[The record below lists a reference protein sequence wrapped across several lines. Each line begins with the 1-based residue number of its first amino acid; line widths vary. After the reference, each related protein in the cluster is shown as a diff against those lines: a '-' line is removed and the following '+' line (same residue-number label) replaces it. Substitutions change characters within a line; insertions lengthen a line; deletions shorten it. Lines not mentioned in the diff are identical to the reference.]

1 MNPYFEITRPLTS
14 FLAALGAVIGAVI
27 SGLPFSIF
35 YFFIF
40 LVVFLLSGAG
50 MVINDYYDIEIDRIN
65 APKRP
70 LPSGRIKKED
80 AFIFGLFLFTLG
92 ILFSAFLNIYCFL
105 LAAFNSVL
113 EFLYARR
120 FKKGFLFGNI
130 LVSYFTASTF
140 LFGALITFD
149 FKIIWVISSMAFL
162 ANMGREIYKGIED
175 IRGDKKLKL
184 ETLPIVSGKK
194 SAREIAQGFIAL
206 AIVLSPLPYLSGF
219 LNSIYLK
226 IVSIP
231 NILFL
236 YSFSQP
242 PVKVKFITK
251 VAMYLV
257 LLACL
262 LGI

>member
-1 MNPYFEITRPLTS
+1 
-14 FLAALGAVIGAVI
+14 
-27 SGLPFSIF
+27 
-35 YFFIF
+35 
-40 LVVFLLSGAG
+40 
-50 MVINDYYDIEIDRIN
+50 
-65 APKRP
+65 
-70 LPSGRIKKED
+70 
-80 AFIFGLFLFTLG
+80 
-92 ILFSAFLNIYCFL
+92 
-105 LAAFNSVL
+105 
-113 EFLYARR
+113 
-120 FKKGFLFGNI
+120 
-130 LVSYFTASTF
+130 
-140 LFGALITFD
+140 
-149 FKIIWVISSMAFL
+149 MAFL

-206 AIVLSPLPYLSGF
+206 AIVLSPLPYLSRF

-226 IVSIP
+226 VVSIP

-242 PVKVKFITK
+242 PVKVKFITQ